1 MKSPTLAAGAP
12 ASYESPAASRCASD
26 VHARFALG
34 CVLSMFFLMSKP
46 DRALFSC
53 PWMLPLELYSVSIP
67 SGIITTSEVPTKTP
81 VPRAVMNRNCRF
93 DRANE
98 SGRRPASMELD
109 QVSMRK
115 SHLAQRPLGWIQLST
130 YAVAMTT
137 HSSSSIKKPSHMT
150 AMPAIHAERAVLEKG
165 RVAVYNICAGI
176 E

>member
-1 MKSPTLAAGAP
+1 
-12 ASYESPAASRCASD
+12 
-26 VHARFALG
+26 
-34 CVLSMFFLMSKP
+34 
-46 DRALFSC
+46 
-53 PWMLPLELYSVSIP
+53 
-67 SGIITTSEVPTKTP
+67 
-81 VPRAVMNRNCRF
+81 
-93 DRANE
+93 
-98 SGRRPASMELD
+98 MELD

-137 HSSSSIKKPSHMT
+137 HSSSSIKKPSHMA